1 MALSART
8 LREMATGAAKV
19 QAMAPQ
25 AKLNYWEREKRIKIQ
40 AGHQY
45 VGVGVSLEVTTV
57 HVGPLTFTEPTSKY
71 PSEELF
77 AQVAVALAGN
87 ADKQ

>member
-8 LREMATGAAKV
+8 IAEMEAGAARV
-19 QAMAPQ
+19 RTMAPLARLQ
-25 AKLNYWEREKRIKIQ
+25 NWAREKRIN
-40 AGHQY
+40 
-45 VGVGVSLEVTTV
+45 VSVTWGSSATMEAEETIV
-57 HVGPLTFTEPTSKY
+57 RVGPLTFRELTSKY